1 MQYHQNWQAQNR
13 TSTKS
18 SRVLHW
24 VFELVFDDGK
34 LKKPV
39 LVSPLPSLK
48 RTRGFLLNMS
58 ASTVYFMALQG
69 KDTKQVSENVFT
81 KKILELKMWIQMMN
95 DAVSK

>member
-1 MQYHQNWQAQNR
+1 MQHSQNGQAENR

-18 SRVLHW
+18 FRVLHW
-24 VFELVFDDGK
+24 VFELVLDDGK

-48 RTRGFLLNMS
+48 RTRGLLLNMS

-69 KDTKQVSENVFT
+69 KDTKQISENVFT
-81 KKILELKMWIQMMN
+81 KKIIELKIWIQMIT
-95 DAVSK
+95 K